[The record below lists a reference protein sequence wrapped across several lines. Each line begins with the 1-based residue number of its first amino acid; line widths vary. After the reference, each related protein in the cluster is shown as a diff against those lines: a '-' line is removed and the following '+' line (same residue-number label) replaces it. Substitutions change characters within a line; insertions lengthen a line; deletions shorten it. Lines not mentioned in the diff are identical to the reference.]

1 MGSWILFGYWLLTL
15 LGLLWVKRV
24 THGRLRCNIFSA
36 ALAAG
41 IFVGII
47 FGITCFVL
55 TFYQQMPKVIL
66 LATYLFMVFGLI
78 PTASVL
84 TLFLGKMLIP
94 FFKIEVSDI
103 TLCTKY
109 LTAWTFVALVLVS
122 ILKVF
127 GFLLMGLLFGGGVPK
142 SITRGANDEFYHY

>member
-1 MGSWILFGYWLLTL
+1 MGGWILFGYWLVTL

-24 THGRLRCNIFSA
+24 TRGRLRCNIFSA
-36 ALAAG
+36 ALAAV

-47 FGITCFVL
+47 FGSTYLLL
-55 TFYQQMPKVIL
+55 TVYQQMPKVLL

-78 PTASVL
+78 PIASLL
-84 TLFLGKMLIP
+84 TLILGRMLIP

-109 LTAWTFVALVLVS
+109 LTGWTFVALVLVS

-127 GFLLMGLLFGGGVPK
+127 GFLLMGLLFGGGMPK
-142 SITRGANDEFYHY
+142 SITRGSNDEFYHH